1 MLVNPCFLKHILPI
15 VLGSIFLL
23 ISNLHAQSDST
34 KIAYSTINEDLFVQT
49 KWKYTYTTHAESNT
63 IIHKAEEDYE
73 YFVFFKYDYT
83 YQTYLNGKFMGGD
96 WKLNAAQNEVQ
107 YNFRNITWWRIASF
121 TNEVLVLEYTMNR
134 KSSYRYHFVR
144 VSTEEAPFQRSPND
158 LPDVDVDLLE
168 KPKETNDYLAFLKKR
183 GVKYNQSKWEKRK
196 ARQARRKEKR
206 KLRLSKTARGR
217 QKLEE
222 EAPKEL
228 LQVELVGGGFF
239 GGVDPVYKNI
249 ILIKTDGRVIQ
260 EYETALQGLRVSK
273 HNIHRDSL
281 ERLVDYI
288 INKDFFTFDQVYTCQ
303 NQLCNQKLS
312 GKPRP
317 IALRIAITKGPRR
330 KIVTIPM
337 WNGEGI
343 QKSLIDYP
351 PALDDIVRAIQ
362 TITTP
367 PVE

>member
-1 MLVNPCFLKHILPI
+1 MYFNEWLSYSIACLL
-15 VLGSIFLL
+15 LWMGSSL
-23 ISNLHAQSDST
+23 SAQSDTT
-34 KIAYSTINEDLFVQT
+34 KLAYDAINENLFVQT

-63 IIHKAEEDYE
+63 IIHKADEDYA

-83 YQTYLNGKFMGGD
+83 YQTYLNGKFMGGA

-107 YNFRNITWWRIASF
+107 YIFRNIDWWRIASF
-121 TNEVLVLEYTMNR
+121 NQEVLVLEYTMNR

-144 VSTEEAPFQRSPND
+144 VTNEEAPFQRSPND
-158 LPDVDVDLLE
+158 LPDVDVDLVNP
-168 KPKETNDYLAFLKKR
+168 PKESNDYLAFLERR

-196 ARQARRKEKR
+196 ARRAKRAEKR
-206 KLRLSKTARGR
+206 RARLSKTEKGR
-217 QKLEE
+217 QKLEDE
-222 EAPKEL
+222 EPKEL

-239 GGVDPVYKNI
+239 GGVDPVYRNI

-260 EYETALQGLRVSK
+260 EYETALHGLRVSK
-273 HNIHRDSL
+273 HNIERDSL

-288 INKDFFTFDQVYTCQ
+288 LKKDFFNFDQVYTCD
-303 NQLCNQKLS
+303 NQFCTQKLS
-312 GKPRP
+312 SKPRP
-317 IALRIAITKGPRR
+317 IALRVAVTKGPRR
-330 KIVTIPM
+330 KIVTIPI
-337 WNGEGI
+337 WDGQGI
-343 QKSLIDYP
+343 QKSVINYP